1 MIGNNDIEFNQA
13 TMIEAVQEYLSAR
26 FNLGEGRKL
35 TVTKIA
41 LKATGS
47 TSYDTAS
54 PTFLVSTSTEQ
65 SPKVGSGE

>member
-1 MIGNNDIEFNQA
+1 
-13 TMIEAVQEYLSAR
+13 
-26 FNLGEGRKL
+26 L